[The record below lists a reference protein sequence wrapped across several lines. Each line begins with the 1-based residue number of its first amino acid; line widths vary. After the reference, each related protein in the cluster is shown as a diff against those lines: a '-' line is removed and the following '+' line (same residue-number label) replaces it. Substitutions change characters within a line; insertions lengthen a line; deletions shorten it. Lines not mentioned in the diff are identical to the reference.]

1 MQPRAGCAPD
11 DGPRYVPGT
20 ASTLAELKR
29 KLAEHLAAAHNVHP
43 PTKTVM
49 SYLETKIRYE
59 GPAGRLWQ
67 AASHPHRPG
76 PDRCPPW
83 P

>member
-1 MQPRAGCAPD
+1 M
-11 DGPRYVPGT
+11 T
-20 ASTLAELKR
+20 AYTLAELKR

-59 GPAGRLWQ
+59 LPAGRRWQ
-67 AASHPHRPG
+67 AGRRPHPQE

-83 P
+83 S